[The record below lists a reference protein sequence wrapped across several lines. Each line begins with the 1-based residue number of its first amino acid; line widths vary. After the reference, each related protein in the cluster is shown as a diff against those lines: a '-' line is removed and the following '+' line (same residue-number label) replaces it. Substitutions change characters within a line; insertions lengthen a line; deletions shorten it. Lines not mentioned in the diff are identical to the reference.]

1 MHRHVDPHKRER
13 DDITPEA
20 DGSRDDHATPEPKS
34 SEWHDKDTPSLL
46 RVTTT
51 VLNMAMHTRLSLN
64 MTTALTERVM

>member
-34 SEWHDKDTPSLL
+34 SEWHDKDMPKPTESHDDGFEHGNAHTPEPKHDGGSD
-46 RVTTT
+46 
-51 VLNMAMHTRLSLN
+51 
-64 MTTALTERVM
+64 